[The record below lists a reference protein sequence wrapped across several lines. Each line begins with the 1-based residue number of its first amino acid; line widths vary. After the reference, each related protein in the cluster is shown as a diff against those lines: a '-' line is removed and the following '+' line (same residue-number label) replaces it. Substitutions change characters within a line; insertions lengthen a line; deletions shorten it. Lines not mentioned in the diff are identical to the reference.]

1 MGGNEMISEHKHF
14 DVQIERNIDINNLSW
29 PKPGEAM
36 DEGGLGGN
44 RSYIDLRYLSW
55 KKALRVYEL
64 EEKYIERILAS
75 SDWDIECERIEEDE
89 ILSDS
94 IGIFGLDIGVASSV
108 CALSAAR
115 CIPFSS
121 CNAGA
126 FGGSHHEIYPCVV
139 FYARIEIVDIL
150 LQCAEIAEIGLI
162 LNEEYGHL
170 LLYSDDIVKM
180 RIFAN
185 SMIEHR
191 SALRKSHIHKKD
203 SRIHDPDNL
212 FVHKQ
217 MTFEF

>member
-1 MGGNEMISEHKHF
+1 MGDDEMISEHKHF
-14 DVQIERNIDINNLSW
+14 DVNIERSVDVNSLSW

-64 EEKYIERILAS
+64 EEKYIKRILAS
-75 SDWDIECERIEEDE
+75 SDWDIECEIIEEEE

-108 CALSAAR
+108 CALSAAL

-126 FGGSHHEIYPCVV
+126 FGGSHNEFYPCVV
-139 FYARIEIVDIL
+139 FYARMEIIDML

-162 LNEEYGHL
+162 NKENGCLF
-170 LLYSDDIVKM
+170 LYSDNIVKM

-191 SALRKSHIHKKD
+191 SAFRKLQIHKKN
-203 SRIHDPDNL
+203 SRVRGPNNL
-212 FVHKQ
+212 FRKKQ